1 MTPALARLA
10 ALGLILAT
18 LTACGGS
25 ASPPPPGL
33 RVVATTTVLADL
45 VQQVGGDRV
54 ILTALVPKGGE
65 VHTFDPRP
73 SDIVAVTNAR
83 LVFLNGLGL
92 DDWAERLAGD
102 SGSSATVVR
111 LGELVAEERRIVENG
126 RPNPHL
132 WLDVANAIDYVEA
145 IAAALTEADPAGG
158 SEYRAAR
165 DLYVERLRAL
175 DREVRDRLAAVPEAN
190 RVVVSF
196 HDAFPYFARAYGLR
210 VVGTVVKAPGQD
222 PSAGDV
228 AALIDEIRRTGARA
242 VLAEAQFSADL
253 ARTIAGETGATV
265 VADLYTDSLGNPP
278 ADTYEGI
285 VRWDVER
292 IVAALGG

>member
-10 ALGLILAT
+10 ALGLVLAT

-102 SGSSATVVR
+102 SGSSATIVR
-111 LGELVAEERRIVENG
+111 LGELVAEERRIVEDG
-126 RPNPHL
+126 A
-132 WLDVANAIDYVEA
+132 DVEA
-145 IAAALTEADPAGG
+145 T
-158 SEYRAAR
+158 
-165 DLYVERLRAL
+165 LR
-175 DREVRDRLAAVPEAN
+175 E
-190 RVVVSF
+190 
-196 HDAFPYFARAYGLR
+196 FARATTPDR
-210 VVGTVVKAPGQD
+210 
-222 PSAGDV
+222 
-228 AALIDEIRRTGARA
+228 
-242 VLAEAQFSADL
+242 
-253 ARTIAGETGATV
+253 
-265 VADLYTDSLGNPP
+265 
-278 ADTYEGI
+278 
-285 VRWDVER
+285 
-292 IVAALGG
+292 